1 MEAIERAIVH
11 GALAGKLRAYVRE
24 NGEKLRGLDRLAD
37 AHSERATALLDE
49 VGEPPQI
56 RSDGPPHIHQPWR
69 GASR

>member
-49 VGEPPQI
+49 VGQTTEI
-56 RSDGPPHIHQPWR
+56 RTVICPHIHQPWR